1 MKRKNTGITLIALV
15 ITIIVLLILAGV
27 SISAVMGKNGI
38 VAKAQKAKEE
48 TRAGEVQEVIDLW
61 KTEVAAKE
69 LDENW
74 GELKTEEDI
83 LDELI
88 DSGKIEESEIN
99 RTKKIITIG
108 SRIIDYNIE
117 IYNPYEIRAFTTT
130 GGWKCNDKIIL
141 YNKNTGEYEELGEN
155 VIVEVEGEIFDSDVS
170 DYMYIGYEEDGYG
183 YPDGTVIFDL
193 IDYLSIRNESKYVK
207 ITVIKNGTVV
217 TWEGNVEVIYPS

>member
-108 SRIIDYNIE
+108 SRIIDYNMALSRLIS
-117 IYNPYEIRAFTTT
+117 YLKR
-130 GGWKCNDKIIL
+130 
-141 YNKNTGEYEELGEN
+141 
-155 VIVEVEGEIFDSDVS
+155 VS
-170 DYMYIGYEEDGYG
+170 TNLQS
-183 YPDGTVIFDL
+183 PH
-193 IDYLSIRNESKYVK
+193 
-207 ITVIKNGTVV
+207 
-217 TWEGNVEVIYPS
+217 